1 MVTRD
6 LIAAV
11 TRGLSVDRKLFDATA
26 EAVRE
31 SVRKLVTRRFAHHPG
46 HTVKVLGVC
55 DDGTVRVKVTIPVL
69 FPFAEREASE
79 MNR

>member
-11 TRGLSVDRKLFDATA
+11 TRGLSVDRKLFEATA

-31 SVRKLVTRRFAHHPG
+31 SVRKLVAKRFAHHPG
-46 HTVKVLGVC
+46 RKVEVLGVS

-69 FPFAEREASE
+69 FPSAEREASE
-79 MNR
+79 VDR